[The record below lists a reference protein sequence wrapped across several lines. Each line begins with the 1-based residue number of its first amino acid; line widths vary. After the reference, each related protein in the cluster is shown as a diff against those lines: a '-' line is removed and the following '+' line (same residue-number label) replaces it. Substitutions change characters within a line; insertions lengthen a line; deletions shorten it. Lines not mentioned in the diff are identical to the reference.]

1 MPGQSIRTKKEKKM
15 AQKGHLKILILE
27 TRNLSY
33 GSSSVFL
40 ALISDILKRHG
51 EDVTHCII
59 NDPEADSL
67 LLESF
72 TGKSFDAVIDIN
84 SILPLA
90 ECDDGSRYLD
100 GINAPFINIIADHP
114 MHVHKYLEV
123 KLKRYYVICLD
134 VHHKEYIDRY
144 YPHIRKTVA
153 IPLGGIK
160 NLTDGKDNGGHYS
173 YSQFKKRRYHI
184 LFPATYTPP
193 SYYRQVM
200 EETNIIYI
208 KQAEEI
214 MQSIME
220 GNHSPV
226 HELYRSI
233 TSWKEE
239 RFANRMYKARY
250 IDRYI
255 RDCLRDM
262 AVTALLEEG
271 YRIDVAGARWEMY
284 NGRYK
289 DRLVI
294 HGEMPYADIPALMED
309 SQVVLNVQPLFTE
322 APHDRVF
329 NAMANGAAV
338 LTGTCSYIEENY
350 KENMLVFDTG
360 NITESIKKLADTLNN
375 TEKLYKM
382 ASNLRKASENETWD
396 NRCARIITFI
406 KEILN
411 VL

>member
-1 MPGQSIRTKKEKKM
+1 MPGQSIRTKKGKKM
-15 AQKGHLKILILE
+15 ARTGHLKILILE
-27 TRNLSY
+27 TRKLSY
-33 GSSSVFL
+33 GSSGVFL
-40 ALISDILKRHG
+40 ALIRDILKGNG

-90 ECDDGSRYLD
+90 ECDNGSRYLD

-114 MHVHKYLEV
+114 MHVHRYLEV

-134 VHHKEYIDRY
+134 EYHKEYIDRY
-144 YPHIRKTVA
+144 YTHIRKTVA
-153 IPLGGIK
+153 IPFGGIK
-160 NLTDGKDNGGHYS
+160 NLTDGKNSGWYS
-173 YSQFKKRRYHI
+173 YSQFKERKYHI

-214 MQSIME
+214 MQGIME
-220 GNHSPV
+220 GDQSPV
-226 HELYRSI
+226 HELYRNI

-271 YRIDVAGARWEMY
+271 YKIDVAGARWEMY

-294 HGEMPYADIPALMED
+294 HGEKPYTDIPALMAD

-329 NAMANGAAV
+329 NAMVNGAAV

-350 KENMLVFDTG
+350 KENMLVFGTG
-360 NITESIKKLADTLNN
+360 DITESIKNMAGILNS

-382 ASNLRKASENETWD
+382 ASSLSKASENETWD
-396 NRCARIITFI
+396 NRCARIISFI

>member
-1 MPGQSIRTKKEKKM
+1 MPGQSIRTKKGKKM
-15 AQKGHLKILILE
+15 AQTGHLKILILE
-27 TRNLSY
+27 TRKLSY
-33 GSSSVFL
+33 GSSGVFL
-40 ALISDILKRHG
+40 ALIRDILKGNG

-90 ECDDGSRYLD
+90 ECDNGSRYLD

-114 MHVHKYLEV
+114 MHVHRYLEV

-134 VHHKEYIDRY
+134 AHHKEYIDRY
-144 YPHIRKTVA
+144 YTHIRKTVA
-153 IPLGGIK
+153 IPFGGIK
-160 NLTDGKDNGGHYS
+160 NLTDGKNSGWYS
-173 YSQFKKRRYHI
+173 YSQFKERKYHI

-214 MQSIME
+214 MQGIME
-220 GNHSPV
+220 GDQSPV
-226 HELYRSI
+226 HELYRNI

-271 YRIDVAGARWEMY
+271 YKIDVAGARWEMY

-294 HGEMPYADIPALMED
+294 HGEKPYTDIPALMAD

-329 NAMANGAAV
+329 NAMVNGTAV

-350 KENMLVFDTG
+350 KENMLVFGTG
-360 NITESIKKLADTLNN
+360 DITESIKNMAGILNS

-382 ASNLRKASENETWD
+382 ASSLSKASENETWD
-396 NRCARIITFI
+396 NRCARIISFI